1 MARMTGLKQ
10 KVAVVLTALAVA
22 PLAGCETPVR
32 APDFPQ
38 LTYAHL
44 TPFRLAVGRVEVVV
58 EYTSP
63 AREPNVEHLF
73 PVHPAAAAER
83 WAHDRLRA
91 AGPTL
96 GVGVG
101 GGGLV
106 RATVVNAAVV
116 EVPLKRTTG
125 LEGAFTIDQSERY
138 DGLIEVRIDLTAA
151 DGRHRASVTSR
162 AERSRTVPED
172 ISLQDREKVW
182 FEMTEAMLND
192 LNASLDRQIRKT
204 FAPYLR

>member
-1 MARMTGLKQ
+1 MARMKGLKRNA
-10 KVAVVLTALAVA
+10 AVLLTALAVTA
-22 PLAGCETPVR
+22 LAGCETPVR

-44 TPFRLAVGRVEVVV
+44 APFRLAVGRVEVVV
-58 EYTSP
+58 DYTSP
-63 AREPNVEHLF
+63 AKAPNVEHLF

-96 GVGVG
+96 GVG

-125 LEGAFTIDQSERY
+125 LRGAFTIDQSERY
-138 DGLIEVRIDLTAA
+138 DGLIEMRIELTAA

-162 AERSRTVPED
+162 AERSRTVAEN
-172 ISLQDREKVW
+172 ISIQDREKVW
-182 FEMTEAMLND
+182 FEMTGAMMND
-192 LNASLDRQIRKT
+192 LNASLDRQIRKN
-204 FAPYLR
+204 FAAFLR

>member
-10 KVAVVLTALAVA
+10 KAAMVLAALALA
-22 PLAGCETPVR
+22 ALAGCETSVR

-44 TPFRLAVGRVEVVV
+44 TPFRLAVARVEVVV
-58 EYTSP
+58 DYTSP

-83 WAHDRLRA
+83 WARDRLRA
-91 AGPTL
+91 AGPAL
-96 GVGVG
+96 GSA

-125 LEGAFTIDQSERY
+125 LRGAFTIDQSERY
-138 DGLIEVRIDLTAA
+138 DGLIEMRIELTAA
-151 DGRHRASVTSR
+151 DGRRRATVTSR
-162 AERSRTVPED
+162 AERSRTVPEN
-172 ISLQDREKVW
+172 ISIQDREKVW
-182 FEMTEAMLND
+182 FEMTEAMMND
-192 LNASLDRQIRKT
+192 LNASLERQIRKN